1 MDHHEDA
8 ELPGL
13 AELPD
18 HVQDHVHEEGGQ
30 AFRRLVHEEVA
41 WLGAQ
46 RPCDGQHGLLAPGQV
61 PRAVVRPRLQ
71 AREEAEEPVQGPPL
85 RAAAGGGDEQV
96 LPDRQGPEDAAPLGD
111 EPDAL
116 RAISWAGRA
125 VMSWPS
131 STTRPRRGGVRPAMD
146 RITVV
151 LPTPF
156 RPMRTAIVPRSTSR
170 ETPWMT

>member
-85 RAAAGGGDEQV
+85 RGAATSRCSRTVRDLKTRRPWGTS
-96 LPDRQGPEDAAPLGD
+96 PTPR
-111 EPDAL
+111 